1 MSLSSAVL
9 WQLSVCQPTFPVW
22 SQYSCVSA
30 SSTCMSSLQEKLQ
43 ENLQDFSWAARN
55 LYELCTCMTVQSIT
69 WTHFSLPLIFAMFL
83 IAILTQ
89 LLVRKLPTTVLITT
103 GACQCRSTQRDSSAF
118 RKNHC
123 DKAPVTNWNCG
134 KDKHC
139 SSIMLCKHKTGIISW
154 QCWEKIGIFFIKKDI
169 QSTYDVSQ
177 RQSNHA
183 YPSVKQEQVYAP
195 HKFPWI
201 ALKSP
206 HKLCKKLPVEN
217 IWQSTGMRNILIFY
231 EFDNNL
237 RLLIL
242 LGLQSYLEDNYF
254 SNKSMI
260 IPGWKAGVI
269 WKHNYQILCKTRH
282 LINPLAQG
290 DWLCQGWEQK
300 NVCLLF
306 WWFP

>member
-1 MSLSSAVL
+1 MSAS
-9 WQLSVCQPTFPVW
+9 F
-22 SQYSCVSA
+22 SCVKSVFLCQCILYMYVLTA
-30 SSTCMSSLQEKLQ
+30 GKAAGKPPGFFLGCKELAWTLYMHDCTKY
-43 ENLQDFSWAARN
+43 NLNTLFSPTDICN
-55 LYELCTCMTVQSIT
+55 VSHC
-69 WTHFSLPLIFAMFL
+69 HFNTIISEE
-83 IAILTQ
+83 
-89 LLVRKLPTTVLITT
+89 LPTTVLITT

-154 QCWEKIGIFFIKKDI
+154 QCWEKIEIFFIKKDI

-201 ALKSP
+201 TSKSP

-217 IWQSTGMRNILIFY
+217 IWQSTGMRNILIFH

-282 LINPLAQG
+282 LINPLAQA